1 MDEDTARTPIVIDQ
15 ALLDE
20 PRLSQEGGQALAVA
34 HLAGPVLR
42 DLGFRLVRV
51 KLSAQDGTTLQI
63 MAERPDGT
71 LAVEDCERIS
81 EALSPV
87 LDVEDPVKQAYRLEI
102 SSPGIDRPLMRVS
115 DFRRAVGFE
124 AKVEMRE
131 LTEGR
136 KRFRGLIDAVEDGGG
151 AGEGEP
157 VVVLTRFDAKPGE
170 AVVLRLPVRGIAD
183 GRLVLTDDLIRE
195 TLRAAKAAREAAGE
209 PDDEPDADDA
219 PATPPVKGPGRFAV
233 RNAGKPKPGSAMPV
247 YKPKPAAPAGARTAF
262 KPSST
267 KPSSTTKPSPANG
280 ARKPH

>member
-1 MDEDTARTPIVIDQ
+1 MNGIDL

-20 PRLSQEGGQALAVA
+20 PRLSEESGMALAA
-34 HLAGPVLR
+34 ARIAAPVLR
-42 DLGFRLVRV
+42 GLGFRLVRV

-71 LAVEDCERIS
+71 LTVDDCEAIS

-115 DFRRAVGFE
+115 DFRRAVGLE
-124 AKVEMRE
+124 AKIEMSE

-136 KRFRGLIDAVEDGGG
+136 KRFRGLIERLDEDGDAVI
-151 AGEGEP
+151 
-157 VVVLTRFDAKPGE
+157 VVTRHDAKPGE
-170 AVVLRLPVRGIAD
+170 PESVRLALSSITD

-209 PDDEPDADDA
+209 EDDEVPEDGCQHGGDGPSEAA
-219 PATPPVKGPGRFAV
+219 PAKGPGRFAA
-233 RNAGKPKPGSAMPV
+233 RNAAKTDAAKTHFAKTDAAKTIKARPV
-247 YKPKPAAPAGARTAF
+247 LPAGIRAQF
-262 KPSST
+262 KNKT
-267 KPSSTTKPSPANG
+267 NG
-280 ARKPH
+280 ARKPR